1 MNPERI
7 DAPTMREAGLP
18 KNLSVKPILPPVMRT
33 RIIQMAVFFN
43 NLAVY
48 VPCLYYS
55 RFTLLYDSKLVTKV
69 HI

>member
-43 NLAVY
+43 NSGINFLSPYNKGFGIDAQ
-48 VPCLYYS
+48 
-55 RFTLLYDSKLVTKV
+55 F
-69 HI
+69 

>member
-33 RIIQMAVFFN
+33 RIIQMEVFFN
-43 NLAVY
+43 NLAV
-48 VPCLYYS
+48 S
-55 RFTLLYDSKLVTKV
+55 RSMFVLFKIYF
-69 HI
+69 II